1 MINDRMITISCGS
14 SRWAKVWQE
23 NTLLVSELYTKLSTP
38 DRSAETTEVYL
49 AMPKRQQDDL
59 KDVGGFVGG
68 TLNGPRRKASAVR
81 GRDIVTLD
89 LDSIPAGGT
98 EAVLRRIAALGCGYC
113 AYSTRKHQPSA
124 PRLRVLLPLDRTV
137 QPDEY
142 EAIAR
147 KAAELIGIDM
157 ADPSTFEPSR
167 LMYWPSCCKDGEYI
181 YHWED
186 KPLLSAAGTLD
197 LYADWHDVS
206 GWPQVPGAEKIP
218 HRLAAKQQDPEI
230 KTGIVGAFCRT
241 YDVPGAMEA
250 FLPDVYESAGEG
262 RYTYTG
268 GSTTGGAVL
277 YDDGKYL
284 YSHHATDPCG
294 GMLVNAFD
302 LVRLHKF
309 GGMDD
314 AADPKTP
321 VNRLPSYNAMRAL
334 AVEDE
339 AVKSVLAKER
349 TAEMFE
355 AFGVVSGPED
365 DEGWQM
371 KLKCHPK
378 TGQPL
383 ATIDNVWLILEHDPL
398 LKDKFALNQFS
409 GRDEVSGT
417 LPWRQ
422 EDTRRLWS
430 DSDNAGLYWYLERGY
445 GITGRKN
452 IDDALS
458 LQCQRHAF
466 NDMTAWLEGLDWDG
480 VPRLDTLFIDYL
492 GADDTPYIRAITR
505 KAFTAA
511 VARAMTPGVKY
522 DQMLILSG
530 PQGIG
535 KSTILRKLS
544 KGRFSDSIRTFEGK
558 ESSELLQG
566 VWLVE
571 IAELEAFRNSD
582 VNRIKQF
589 VSQQADR
596 FRAAYGRHVAERPRC
611 CVFFGTTNST
621 AYLQDRTG
629 NRRYWSVDVGQR
641 PPMKSV
647 FRDLD
652 SEVDQLWAEAV
663 TRWKEGEPLD
673 LPVELEGDAREDQ
686 EAHREASPREGAIV
700 EFLSR
705 KVPADWQQWDKRQ
718 RQLFWSGAVTD
729 PPELTERTRVCA
741 LEVWEE
747 ALGGRLKDLTT
758 RDAREINDIIAA
770 LPGWK
775 RAGRTI
781 RCGPYGP
788 QKGLEKFATG

>member
-1 MINDRMITISCGS
+1 MTNDRMITISCGP

-23 NTLLVSELYTKLSTP
+23 NTLLVSELYAKLCTP
-38 DRSAETTEVYL
+38 DRSAETLAVYL
-49 AMPKRQQDDL
+49 SMQKRQQDDL

-68 TLNGPRRKASAVR
+68 ALNGPRRKASAVK

-113 AYSTRKHQPSA
+113 VYSTRKHQPSA

-137 QPDEY
+137 LPDEY

-147 KAAELIGIDM
+147 KAAEMLGIDM

-181 YHWED
+181 YRWED
-186 KPLLSAAGTLD
+186 KPLLSADGTLN
-197 LYADWHDVS
+197 LYQNWRDVTE
-206 GWPQVPGAEKIP
+206 WPQVPGAEKTP
-218 HRLAAKQQDPEI
+218 HRLAAKQQDPEE
-230 KTGIVGAFCRT
+230 KQGVVGAFCRT
-241 YDVPGAMEA
+241 YDVPAAMEA
-250 FLPDVYESAGEG
+250 FLPGVYEPAGED
-262 RYTYTG
+262 RYTYAG

-277 YDDGKYL
+277 YDGGKYL

-309 GGMDD
+309 GDLDD
-314 AADPKTP
+314 TADPKTP
-321 VNRLPSYNAMRAL
+321 VTRLPSYAAMQRL
-334 AVEDE
+334 AAADTDVKAVMAREKEAEIAAAFSGATATED
-339 AVKSVLAKER
+339 V
-349 TAEMFE
+349 
-355 AFGVVSGPED
+355 
-365 DEGWQM
+365 GWQQG
-371 KLKCHPK
+371 LNRHPR

-383 ATIDNVWLILEHDPL
+383 ATIDNVWLILEHDERL
-398 LKDKFALNQFS
+398 RDRFALNKFS
-409 GRDEVSGT
+409 GRGEVLGP
-417 LPWRQ
+417 LPWQQ
-422 EDTRRLWS
+422 EEERRLWS
-430 DSDNAGLYWYLERGY
+430 DNDNAGLYWYMEKFY
-445 GITGRKN
+445 QITGCSK
-452 IDDALS
+452 IDAALS
-458 LQCQRHAF
+458 LHSQKHAF
-466 NDMTAWLEGLDWDG
+466 NDVTAWLEGLVWDG

-492 GADDTPYIRAITR
+492 GADDTPYIQAITR
-505 KAFTAA
+505 KAFAAA

-522 DQMLILSG
+522 DQMVILSG

-535 KSTILRKLS
+535 KSTLLRKMS

-596 FRAAYGRHVAERPRC
+596 FRAAYGRHVSERPRC
-611 CVFFGTTNST
+611 CVFFGTTNSAT
-621 AYLQDRTG
+621 YLQDRTG
-629 NRRYWSVDVGQR
+629 NRRYWSIDAGR
-641 PPMKSV
+641 NPPAKSV
-647 FRDLD
+647 FQDLD
-652 SEVDQLWAEAV
+652 GETDQLWAEAV
-663 TRWKEGEPLD
+663 TRWKEGEPLY
-673 LPVELEGDAREDQ
+673 LPPELEQAALEDQ
-686 EAHREASPREGAIV
+686 EAHREASPREGAVI

-705 KVPADWQQWDKRQ
+705 KVPADWQNWSRNQ
-718 RQLFWSGAVTD
+718 RQMFWNGAVTET
-729 PPELTERTRVCA
+729 PELTERTRVCA
-741 LEVWEE
+741 QEVWEE
-747 ALGGRLKDLTT
+747 ALGGQLKYMTA
-758 RDAREINDIIAA
+758 RDAREINDIIASQ
-770 LPGWK
+770 PGWR

-788 QKGLEKFATG
+788 QKGLEKFVTAE